1 MSVSLSA
8 KLEYARFYAKL
19 MYERELHD
27 RLLKEILEADPKH
40 DGFILTNK
48 LAQMEA
54 IKLLAEAD
62 EYF

>member
-1 MSVSLSA
+1 
-8 KLEYARFYAKL
+8 